1 MPEQNGSTEASK
13 MSGACVVIGATGGI
27 GRELCERLAADG
39 RPLAIAARN
48 EGPLS
53 DLASRLESKGVK
65 VFRRAFDA
73 ADAGA
78 TEAFF
83 TDAASELGEITG
95 AANCAGSILVKP
107 AHLTKDEEFDDVI
120 KVNLYSAFSVVKA
133 AAKTMRKGGGSV
145 VLFTTAA
152 ARAGIPNHEAIAA
165 AKGGV
170 ISLSRSAA
178 ATYANNN
185 IRFNAVGP
193 GLVNT
198 PGASELV
205 GNETARKASEAM
217 HALGRIGE
225 PGEVA
230 SLAHWLLGADATWV
244 SGQTF
249 GIDGGLGTLRGRV
262 KV

>member
-1 MPEQNGSTEASK
+1 
-13 MSGACVVIGATGGI
+13 V
-27 GRELCERLAADG
+27 
-39 RPLAIAARN
+39 
-48 EGPLS
+48 S
-53 DLASRLESKGVK
+53 DLAGKLEGEGVK
-65 VFRRAFDA
+65 VFHRALDA
-73 ADAGA
+73 ADAEA
-78 TEAFF
+78 TEGFF
-83 TDAASELGEITG
+83 TDAANELGGVTG

-107 AHLTKDEEFDDVI
+107 AHLTKPDEFDDAL
-120 KVNLYSAFSVVKA
+120 KVNLYSAFSVVRA
-133 AAKTMRKGGGSV
+133 AAKTMRKSGGSV

-152 ARAGIPNHEAIAA
+152 ARTGIPNHEAIAA

-178 ATYANNN
+178 ATYASNN

-198 PGASELV
+198 PGASDIV

-230 SLAHWLLGADATWV
+230 SLAHWLLGPDATWV
-244 SGQTF
+244 TGQTF